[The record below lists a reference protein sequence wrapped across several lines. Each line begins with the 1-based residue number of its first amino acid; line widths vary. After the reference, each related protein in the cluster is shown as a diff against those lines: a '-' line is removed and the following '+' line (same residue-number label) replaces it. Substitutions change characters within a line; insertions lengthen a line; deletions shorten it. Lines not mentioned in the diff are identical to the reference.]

1 MCVSKLILSVAALL
15 TINCGI
21 ACQKPVKAPETE
33 DTRTLIGAPLTKGQP
48 EPPTVIFDLAP
59 SSSNADLPNTKLYDC
74 IYRARGK
81 TAKFQ
86 LQLVLGAPLKIDA
99 KSAEFTEGKII
110 AVSGLEN
117 ASLLEDLK
125 VALEAKHT
133 PTKVKRKATLP
144 FDLVVLGEKQS
155 KDSEGGYSS
164 KPPGDWIAAKIFL
177 PSGGDD
183 GEVYLNL
190 NFVLGRGEF
199 SIKDSDY
206 GDYLLQ
212 EFAKVL

>member
-1 MCVSKLILSVAALL
+1 MCAPKLILSAAALL
-15 TINCGI
+15 TSIYAIG
-21 ACQKPVKAPETE
+21 CQKPVKAPETE
-33 DTRTLIGAPLTKGQP
+33 DTRTRLGSPLTKGQQ
-48 EPPTVIFDLAP
+48 EPPTVMFDLSP
-59 SSSNADLPNTKLYDC
+59 SASRADSPNAKMYDC
-74 IYRARGK
+74 TYGARGK

-86 LQLVLGAPLKIDA
+86 IQLVLGAPLKMDA
-99 KSAEFTEGKII
+99 KSAEFTEGKFIS
-110 AVSGLEN
+110 VSGSEN
-117 ASLLEDLK
+117 ATLLEDLK
-125 VALEAKHT
+125 VALEAKRT
-133 PTKVKRKATLP
+133 PTNLKRKATLP

-155 KDSEGGYSS
+155 RDSEGGYSS
-164 KPPGDWIAAKIFL
+164 KPAGDWTAAKMFL

-190 NFVLGRGEF
+190 NFVLGKGEF